1 MAIKVLK
8 TLEDIS
14 KHQTPSI
21 QGGFT
26 KACEDINEYIWRHGN
41 KILYLY
47 LERWLNA
54 EGTLSYSTRAN
65 ELALISKND
74 TEETIMFFI
83 DGNIDEVKMFTH
95 NDLFEFHTREVTW
108 YFNDIGM
115 PISKKI
121 EEY

>member
-41 KILYLY
+41 HILYLY
-47 LERWLNA
+47 LERWLNSKA
-54 EGTLSYSTRAN
+54 KLSYQIRKN
-65 ELALISKND
+65 ELALVSKD
-74 TEETIMFFI
+74 ADEETIMFFI
-83 DGNIDEVKMFTH
+83 NGDINEVKMFTW
-95 NDLFEFHTREVTW
+95 NSLFEFHTMEVTW

-115 PISKKI
+115 PISKKV